1 MENLEKEETCT
12 PEVEQEVAQPVAELV
27 EEAADSFYHGAGIG
41 QVEVTGTQEP
51 QQEAEPQA
59 EPEPQLQAAEKPKKK
74 GKLLRKVLKVSVAA
88 VLILALVAGGCFLA
102 VQLCNRYWYVQFA
115 LLRQSM
121 REQYAVLQSQ
131 IDTNKPPAEGGGT
144 LSDPEGTLSA
154 AQIYQQNVRSVVAIN
169 CLVRVTEN
177 DKVSDKAAAGTGF
190 IITQDGYI
198 VTNHHVIE
206 GANKVTVTL
215 HNGQN
220 FIATVIGS
228 NDTND
233 VAVIKIQAQGLEPVT
248 LGTSNQM
255 QVGDQVVAIGN
266 ALGEFTASLTVGYVS
281 GMDRDVSTDGTVIN
295 MIQTDVAIN
304 SGNSGGPLFNARGE
318 VIGITTAKYSG
329 TSSSGASIEGISF
342 AIPMDDVIDMI
353 TDLRDFGYIRSAYL
367 GVMCWEVDANVAMT
381 YNLPRG
387 VYVEGVTPGHC
398 AEKAGVQPKDIIVEL
413 GGYRIETMNDLSRAL
428 RNLDAGS
435 TVTIA
440 VWRGGR
446 EILLSITLDEKPAD

>member
-1 MENLEKEETCT
+1 MENLENEERCT
-12 PEVEQEVAQPVAELV
+12 PETGENTVEAT
-27 EEAADSFYHGAGIG
+27 EEIRESFYHGAGIG
-41 QVEVTGTQEP
+41 QVEVTA
-51 QQEAEPQA
+51 QQESPAEPEQQA
-59 EPEPQLQAAEKPKKK
+59 EPEPPVEEKNRKKK
-74 GKLLRKVLKVSVAA
+74 GKFLKKMLKITVAA
-88 VLILALVAGGCFLA
+88 VLILALVAGGCFLS
-102 VQLCNRYWYVQFA
+102 VQICNRYWYVQFA

-121 REQYAVLQSQ
+121 REQYAALQSQ
-131 IDTNKPPAEGGGT
+131 IEVNQPPVEGGGI
-144 LSDPEGTLSA
+144 LSDPEGTLTA
-154 AQIYQQNVRSVVAIN
+154 AEIYRQNVRSVVAIN

-177 DKVSDKAAAGTGF
+177 DKVSDKASAGTGF

-198 VTNHHVIE
+198 VTNHHVVE

-233 VAVIKIQAQGLEPVT
+233 VALIKIQTQGLDPVDI
-248 LGTSNQM
+248 GTSGQM

-281 GMDRDVSTDGTVIN
+281 GMDRDVTTDGTVIN

-304 SGNSGGPLFNARGE
+304 SGNSGGPLFNAKGQ

-329 TSSSGASIEGISF
+329 TSSSGATIEGISF

-387 VYVEGVTPGHC
+387 VYVESVTPGYC

-413 GGYRIETMNDLSRAL
+413 GGYRVETMNDLSRAL
-428 RNLDAGS
+428 RNLEAGS

-440 VWRGGR
+440 LWRGGQ
-446 EILLSITLDEKPAD
+446 EILLSITLDEKPAQ